1 MECAYFGVPT
11 VAMYR
16 TSWLTYQIG
25 RRIVTVPYIA
35 MPNLIAREEVF
46 PELIQ
51 HAATPQRVAA
61 AALELLGNPVRRAAI
76 RARLAEVVG
85 SLGGP
90 GASMRAARAI
100 LGIWKSSGESG

>member
-1 MECAYFGVPT
+1 
-11 VAMYR
+11 
-16 TSWLTYQIG
+16 
-25 RRIVTVPYIA
+25 
-35 MPNLIAREEVF
+35 
-46 PELIQ
+46 
-51 HAATPQRVAA
+51 VAA